1 MQKLV
6 ILAVLVVLL
15 VSGSVLALSFKKQFS
30 ESNNAVL
37 SPSNTPT
44 PETQD
49 SLATQSAEPE
59 ITVFTPSNPPRPT
72 SKPTSEPSNST
83 SSSLQKFVYPGSTI
97 VSSSPTNITL
107 ESRDDT
113 IQIVDWYKAAM
124 KRENA
129 QIKNTVVNT
138 VNGKTTATLT
148 VSTNGHNM
156 YVTITHSDAVTSIK
170 LEQK

>member
-30 ESNNAVL
+30 ESTNEAL
-37 SPSNTPT
+37 MPSNTPT
-44 PETQD
+44 PEIQASPVTI
-49 SLATQSAEPE
+49 TAEPE

-72 SKPTSEPSNST
+72 TKPTSEPSNAT
-83 SSSLQKFVYPGSTI
+83 SSSLQQFVYPGSTI
-97 VSSSPTNITL
+97 VSSSSTSITL

-113 IQIVDWYKAAM
+113 MQIVDWYKAAM
-124 KRENA
+124 ERENA

-170 LEQK
+170 LEQ